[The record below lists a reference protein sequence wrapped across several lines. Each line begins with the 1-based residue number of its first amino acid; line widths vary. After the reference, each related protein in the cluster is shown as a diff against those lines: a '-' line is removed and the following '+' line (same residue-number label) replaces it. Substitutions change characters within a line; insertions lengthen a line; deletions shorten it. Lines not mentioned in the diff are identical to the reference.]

1 MHHHHRRLAPVVI
14 AQDILHVAPVVV
26 AQDMLHVIM
35 LHHHRR
41 LAPVV
46 IAQDILHVAPVVVAQ
61 DMLHVAPRLIV
72 RTMWADVRQAV
83 ALDYTILMFTNKQ
96 AVEGLVP

>member
-1 MHHHHRRLAPVVI
+1 M
-14 AQDILHVAPVVV
+14 ILVRALCR
-26 AQDMLHVIM
+26 A
-35 LHHHRR
+35 
-41 LAPVV
+41 A
-46 IAQDILHVAPVVVAQ
+46 ILSHAAPVVVAQ